1 MSYWDNYQSRVLKG
15 ATTSKE
21 RITNDLE
28 QTFEKYLNQSPTCIE
43 VPISIPN
50 QFPDLTKLNKELVS
64 INDISNNDKK
74 SLDEKKLLTRN
85 SLNIGLG
92 CYLYY
97 DNSWWLV
104 IFKESKTINSY
115 QKYIIRRCNQIIKY
129 KYSGKVY
136 DIPVSI
142 LNMTLYADGLQ
153 SNVYTTRQDAKR
165 DVWYGSNEITNSIDI
180 KTRLMLTRKT
190 VFEVTHVNDFEYP
203 GLIKVLVNKVESFDT
218 DDKDNNVA
226 WNPNDKDNSFE
237 TTHKI
242 QGNKFIYQGGKNTY
256 KIDGLNTIEWLLKE
270 SSEYVTLINN
280 SDGTCTIQ
288 ASSLSQSIGTKV
300 TLIAR
305 DKSSSVMV
313 DSLTITIRG

>member
-203 GLIKVLVNKVESFDT
+203 GLIKVLVNQVESFDT

>member
-203 GLIKVLVNKVESFDT
+203 GLIKVLVNQVESFDT
-218 DDKDNNVA
+218 DDNDNNVA
-226 WNPNDKDNSFE
+226 WNPDDKDNSFE

-256 KIDGLNTIEWLLKE
+256 KIDGLSTIEWLLKE

-300 TLIAR
+300 ILIAR
-305 DKSSSVMV
+305 DKSSSVVV

>member
-43 VPISIPN
+43 VPISMPN
-50 QFPDLTKLNKELVS
+50 QFPDLTELNKELVS

-203 GLIKVLVNKVESFDT
+203 GLIKVLVNQVESFDT

-226 WNPNDKDNSFE
+226 WNPDDKDNSFE

-256 KIDGLNTIEWLLKE
+256 KIDGLSTIEWLLKE

-300 TLIAR
+300 ILIAR
-305 DKSSSVMV
+305 DKSSSVVV

>member
-43 VPISIPN
+43 VPISMPN
-50 QFPDLTKLNKELVS
+50 QFPDLTELSKELVS

-85 SLNIGLG
+85 SLNIDLG

-153 SNVYTTRQDAKR
+153 SNVYTTRQDTKR

-203 GLIKVLVNKVESFDT
+203 GLIKVLVNQVESFDT
-218 DDKDNNVA
+218 DDNDNNVA
-226 WNPNDKDNSFE
+226 WNPDDKDNSFE

-256 KIDGLNTIEWLLKE
+256 KIDGLSTIEWLLKE

-300 TLIAR
+300 ILIAR
-305 DKSSSVMV
+305 DKSSSVVV

>member
-142 LNMTLYADGLQ
+142 LNMTLYANGLQ

-203 GLIKVLVNKVESFDT
+203 GLIKVLVNQVESFDT

>member
-28 QTFEKYLNQSPTCIE
+28 QTFEKYLNQSLTCIE
-43 VPISIPN
+43 VPISMPN
-50 QFPDLTKLNKELVS
+50 QFPDLTELSKELVS

-85 SLNIGLG
+85 SLNIDLG

-203 GLIKVLVNKVESFDT
+203 GLIKVLVNQVESFDT
-218 DDKDNNVA
+218 DDNDNNVA
-226 WNPNDKDNSFE
+226 WNPDDKDNSFE
-237 TTHKI
+237 TTHEI

-256 KIDGLNTIEWLLKE
+256 KIDGLSTIEWLLKE

-305 DKSSSVMV
+305 DKSSSVVV

>member
-203 GLIKVLVNKVESFDT
+203 GLIKVLVNQVESFDT
-218 DDKDNNVA
+218 DDNDNNVA
-226 WNPNDKDNSFE
+226 WNPDDKDNSFE

-300 TLIAR
+300 ILIAR
-305 DKSSSVMV
+305 DKSSSVVV

>member
-43 VPISIPN
+43 VPISMPN
-50 QFPDLTKLNKELVS
+50 QFPDLTELSKELVS

-85 SLNIGLG
+85 SLDIDLG

-97 DNSWWLV
+97 DHSWWLV

-115 QKYIIRRCNQIIKY
+115 KKYIIRRCNQIIKY
-129 KYSGKVY
+129 KYRGKIY

-153 SNVYTTRQDAKR
+153 NNVYTSRQDAKR

-203 GLIKVLVNKVESFDT
+203 GLIKVLVNQVESFDT

-226 WNPNDKDNSFE
+226 WNPDDKDNSFE

-256 KIDGLNTIEWLLKE
+256 KIDGLSTIEWLLKE

-300 TLIAR
+300 ILIAR
-305 DKSSSVMV
+305 DKSSSVVV

>member
-43 VPISIPN
+43 VPISMPN
-50 QFPDLTKLNKELVS
+50 QFPDLTELSKELVS

-85 SLNIGLG
+85 SLDINLG

-97 DNSWWLV
+97 DHSWWLV

-115 QKYIIRRCNQIIKY
+115 KKYIIRRCNQIIKY
-129 KYSGKVY
+129 KYRGKIY

-153 SNVYTTRQDAKR
+153 NNVYTTRQDAKR

-203 GLIKVLVNKVESFDT
+203 GLIKVLVNQVEGFDT

-226 WNPNDKDNSFE
+226 WNSDDKDNIFE
-237 TTHKI
+237 ETQKI

-256 KIDGLNTIEWLLKE
+256 KIEGSNVIEWLLKE
-270 SSEYVTLINN
+270 PSEYMTLTSN

-288 ASSLSQSIGTKV
+288 ASSLSQCIGTKV
-300 TLIAR
+300 TLIAS
-305 DKSSSVMV
+305 DKSSGIMV

>member
-142 LNMTLYADGLQ
+142 LNMTLYANGLQ

-203 GLIKVLVNKVESFDT
+203 GLIKVLVNQVESFDT

-256 KIDGLNTIEWLLKE
+256 KIDGLSTIEWLLKE

-300 TLIAR
+300 ILIAR

>member
-43 VPISIPN
+43 VPISMPN

-203 GLIKVLVNKVESFDT
+203 GLIKVLVNQVESFDT

>member
-43 VPISIPN
+43 VPISMPN
-50 QFPDLTKLNKELVS
+50 QFPDLTELSKELVS

-85 SLNIGLG
+85 SLDIDLG

-97 DNSWWLV
+97 DHSWWLV

-115 QKYIIRRCNQIIKY
+115 KKYIIRRCNQIIKY
-129 KYSGKVY
+129 KYRGKIY

-153 SNVYTTRQDAKR
+153 NNVYTSRQDAKR

-203 GLIKVLVNKVESFDT
+203 GLIKVLVNQVESFDT
-218 DDKDNNVA
+218 DDNDNNVA
-226 WNPNDKDNSFE
+226 WNPDDKDNSLE

-256 KIDGLNTIEWLLKE
+256 KIDGLSTIEWLLKE

-300 TLIAR
+300 ILIAR
-305 DKSSSVMV
+305 DKSSSVVV

>member
-43 VPISIPN
+43 VPISMPN
-50 QFPDLTKLNKELVS
+50 QFPDLTELSKELVS

-85 SLNIGLG
+85 SLDIDLG

-129 KYSGKVY
+129 KYRGKIY

-203 GLIKVLVNKVESFDT
+203 GLIKVLVNQVESFDT
-218 DDKDNNVA
+218 DDNNVA
-226 WNPNDKDNSFE
+226 WNPDDKDNSFE

-256 KIDGLNTIEWLLKE
+256 KIDGLSTIEWLLKE

-280 SDGTCTIQ
+280 SDVTCTIQ

-305 DKSSSVMV
+305 DKSSSVVV